1 MSYKKG
7 IDKVLELL
15 RDEVSKGGDVTL
27 LAKQYD
33 DYYELSESIVA
44 VEKIERGETAKDIS
58 TLWLRFDRDEVIDV
72 KAFPDKTI
80 KKGDIISVIG
90 YYNGEWY
97 SAKGGLMP
105 VITKARDIASFNLVK
120 CYRMGIVTGLSKLEI
135 ATKYPATCS
144 IHPLGETGLYY
155 MVSNYFPKPASP
167 VNKLG
172 EIDTTSTVQTINTSA
187 FADIEDDTDDY
198 PDPDCVEEPTGEI
211 KENEE

>member
-7 IDKVLELL
+7 TDKVLELL
-15 RDEVSKGGDVTL
+15 REEVSKGGDITL

-105 VITKARDIASFNLVK
+105 VITKARDVASFNLVK
-120 CYRMGIVTGLSKLEI
+120 CYRMGIVTRFK
-135 ATKYPATCS
+135 
-144 IHPLGETGLYY
+144 
-155 MVSNYFPKPASP
+155 
-167 VNKLG
+167 
-172 EIDTTSTVQTINTSA
+172 
-187 FADIEDDTDDY
+187 
-198 PDPDCVEEPTGEI
+198 
-211 KENEE
+211 